1 MYKRVFMYKII
12 YTILL
17 MMIWSACNS
26 RHSNIEN
33 AYIPSEPDYTD
44 SKMWYINLNDTDDS
58 GADILSIHPYAVL
71 GLKQLTSKEATVKA
85 TPTPT
90 TPAHP

>member
-1 MYKRVFMYKII
+1 
-12 YTILL
+12 

-44 SKMWYINLNDTDDS
+44 SKMWYINLNDTDDFRCRY
-58 GADILSIHPYAVL
+58 ILYSFNMGI
-71 GLKQLTSKEATVKA
+71 
-85 TPTPT
+85 
-90 TPAHP
+90 